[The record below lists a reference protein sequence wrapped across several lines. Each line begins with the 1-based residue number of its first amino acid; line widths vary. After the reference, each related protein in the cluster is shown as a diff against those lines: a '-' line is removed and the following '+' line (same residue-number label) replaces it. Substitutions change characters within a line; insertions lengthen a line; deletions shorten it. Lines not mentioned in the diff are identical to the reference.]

1 MVGAAGGNP
10 CTRPPALPGNMDI
23 ITRQQALAQGL
34 THYFT
39 GKACR
44 NGHVSIRGTRKWNCL
59 ECDRNCKS
67 KERQRDP
74 DRVRANER
82 RTAAKHRQSRL
93 QATQGWRERNQDRLK
108 AYSQAFRIRYQTD
121 AKFRAQKQAVYN
133 LHAQK
138 QRDLKTNRA
147 ISLNLKNRINNAVSV
162 NGVRKAQ
169 STFDLTGCTVPE
181 LRQHLQAQFTDGMNW
196 SNYGRTGW
204 HIDHIRP
211 CASFDLAD
219 PKQQRQCFHYTN
231 LQPLWAAD
239 NIRKGGKWQKPA
251 E

>member
-23 ITRQQALAQGL
+23 ITRQQALDQGL
-34 THYFT
+34 AHYFT
-39 GKACR
+39 GKPCR

-67 KERQRDP
+67 RERQRDP
-74 DRVRANER
+74 ERVRANER
-82 RTAAKHRQSRL
+82 RTAAKHRQSKL
-93 QATQGWRERNQDRLK
+93 QATQHWRERNQNRVK
-108 AYSQAFRIRYQTD
+108 AYGQAFRIRYRTD
-121 AKFRAQKQAVYN
+121 AEFRAQKQAVYN

-147 ISLNLKNRINNAVSV
+147 ISLNIKSRIYCAVLRSSARKVQSTIELIGCTIEELRSHLESQFV
-162 NGVRKAQ
+162 NGM
-169 STFDLTGCTVPE
+169 SWD
-181 LRQHLQAQFTDGMNW
+181 
-196 SNYGRTGW
+196 NYGRTGW

-211 CASFDLAD
+211 CASFDLSD
-219 PKQQRQCFHYTN
+219 PVQQRQCFHYSN

-239 NIRKGGKWQKPA
+239 NIRKGSRRDWVQ
-251 E
+251 